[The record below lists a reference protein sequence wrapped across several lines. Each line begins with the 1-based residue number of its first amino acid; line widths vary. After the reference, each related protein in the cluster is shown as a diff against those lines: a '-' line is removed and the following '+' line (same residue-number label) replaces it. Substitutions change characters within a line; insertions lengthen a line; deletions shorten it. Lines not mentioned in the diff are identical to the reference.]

1 MSDNLELL
9 CFRVGE
15 RVFAM
20 DIMCIREILR
30 SCVVTPVP
38 NAPPGVAGVLNLRGA
53 LLPVVDLHRAL
64 LDGDSDGVREEAKLV
79 VARAATARAGPQPQ
93 APSPTPAAQATAAEP
108 AATPM
113 VAGNLLM
120 IHLPVRR
127 PRSPRG
133 GPPDATPA
141 PPLAPH
147 LRVPGE
153 TPPRLPR
160 RRRHRRGQG

>member
-20 DIMCIREILR
+20 DIMGIREILR

-64 LDGDSDGVREEAKLV
+64 LRSDSDEVREEAKLV
-79 VARAATARAGPQPQ
+79 VARAAGR
-93 APSPTPAAQATAAEP
+93 
-108 AATPM
+108 
-113 VAGNLLM
+113 VAGVQVDQVLEVVSVDVSELN
-120 IHLPVRR
+120 P
-127 PRSPRG
+127 
-133 GPPDATPA
+133 
-141 PPLAPH
+141 
-147 LRVPGE
+147 VPGGDAAGGAVVAAFRRE
-153 TPPRLPR
+153 LEGEGPVVVLVLRLAALLEEI
-160 RRRHRRGQG
+160 GVDGLGGGS